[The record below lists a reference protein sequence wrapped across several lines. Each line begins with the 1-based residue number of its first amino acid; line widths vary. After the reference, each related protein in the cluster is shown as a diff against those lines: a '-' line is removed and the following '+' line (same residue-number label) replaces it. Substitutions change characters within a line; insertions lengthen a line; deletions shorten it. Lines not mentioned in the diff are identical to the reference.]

1 MNGSEW
7 PYMCWSAVKN
17 YSYSLRGIYRVRC
30 GSGSCTFLTFGFG
43 FGSVFGKTLIL
54 ILFVFAGF
62 GFFHISLYSLVYSES
77 WSLKDGH
84 RHIKMPKNILNL
96 TPKPITHAPPHR
108 FNLSTAGIVPKLFHP
123 LVGGSPEFFWLSELL
138 RNSNGN
144 SLSGDVN
151 TLGEILRFSTEI
163 AVYLGNVQNRPT
175 VTMDH

>member
-1 MNGSEW
+1 
-7 PYMCWSAVKN
+7 
-17 YSYSLRGIYRVRC
+17 LRGIYRVRC

-123 LVGGSPEFFWLSELL
+123 LVGGSPEFFLTIRAFTKFQWELSQRGRKYFRGKFGDFRPKSPFIWETYKTGPRLL
-138 RNSNGN
+138 WI
-144 SLSGDVN
+144 
-151 TLGEILRFSTEI
+151 T
-163 AVYLGNVQNRPT
+163 NRKS
-175 VTMDH
+175 